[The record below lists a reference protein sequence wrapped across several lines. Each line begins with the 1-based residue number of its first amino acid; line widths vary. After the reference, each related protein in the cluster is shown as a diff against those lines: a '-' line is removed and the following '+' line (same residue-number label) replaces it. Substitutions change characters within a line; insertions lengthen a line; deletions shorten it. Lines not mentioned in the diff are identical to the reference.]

1 MKNNNSKF
9 LSLILRH
16 KPETIGLKLDEHGWV
31 SVPLLLEQMNKN
43 GRDIDLNEL
52 EHIVETNDKKR
63 FEFNADKSKIRASQ
77 GHSLGVDLQYEA
89 QTPPDILYHGTA
101 ITSLD
106 SIKESGLSKM
116 KRDHVHLSSDI
127 NTATK
132 VGGRHGNQIIFHVL
146 AGEMVKE
153 GYKFYNSTNGVW
165 LTDHVPS
172 KFLKIFS

>member
-1 MKNNNSKF
+1 MSSKF

-16 KPETIGLKLDEHGWV
+16 KPETIGLKLDEHGWISV
-31 SVPLLLEQMNKN
+31 SLLLEQMNKN
-43 GRDIDLNEL
+43 GRDIDLKEL

-106 SIKESGLSKM
+106 SIKESGLSKT

-132 VGGRHGNQIIFHVL
+132 VGGRHGSPIIFHVL

-153 GYKFYNSTNGVW
+153 GYKFYESTNGVW